1 MHFTG
6 SMSWSWIGPCIIQC
20 WRWSVPGVPAASTR
34 SPLTFPSFQSPAIL
48 LSPLWKMRSVFV
60 YYHFR
65 EFFPHF
71 WPEIYD
77 FAHIIWS
84 KWDFLC
90 SLGGYEFPPAVHYCR
105 RIATDIRDLVQ
116 LTGILQ
122 NTHSSWIKSLTEK
135 LPEAPLALK
144 GWLNLSE
151 KNQYVIYFASI
162 KYNRYMEL
170 KY

>member
-1 MHFTG
+1 
-6 SMSWSWIGPCIIQC
+6 
-20 WRWSVPGVPAASTR
+20 
-34 SPLTFPSFQSPAIL
+34 
-48 LSPLWKMRSVFV
+48 MR
-60 YYHFR
+60 
-65 EFFPHF
+65 
-71 WPEIYD
+71 
-77 FAHIIWS
+77 
-84 KWDFLC
+84 FLC
-90 SLGGYEFPPAVHYCR
+90 SLGGYKFPPAVHYCR

-122 NTHSSWIKSLTEK
+122 NTHSSWLKSLTEK

-162 KYNRYMEL
+162 KYYRYMEL